1 MKPPESGADPGEAAV
16 EAARQARRWPKGL
29 YVHLPY
35 CPYRCPYCDFNAYVL
50 RSRAQADEVVDA
62 ILREAEGWAR
72 LGGAREGGFRTLYL
86 GGGTPTLLTPAQ
98 IRRLLAGLRHL
109 LPLDALE
116 EVTVEANPGTLTPAR
131 LEALVEGG
139 VGRVSLGAQSM
150 DPLEL
155 RRLGRWQ
162 SPAQVERGVRLCRA
176 HGIANVNLDVMFAI
190 PGQSLA
196 SLMHTLDA
204 LLALEP
210 QHVSA
215 YCLTLEPGTP
225 FFEQWSQGRLRVAGE
240 RQQATMYSRVVERLQ
255 QGGWRRYE
263 VSNFARPGYES
274 AHNLIYWRHEE
285 YLGLG
290 PGAHSFWQG
299 VRFATIRDPGAY
311 ASAAEAWARRPGA
324 TVAFAERLTVRQ
336 RMEERLMLA
345 LRLEEGLDRRRF
357 AADFGLWPE
366 EAFGGAAWDELEAAG
381 LLVREADRIRLT
393 DRGMMVADAI
403 VATITA
409 TLPRARPATADAT
422 PTPGR

>member
-1 MKPPESGADPGEAAV
+1 MKPPQSGADPVEAAV

-50 RSRAQADEVVDA
+50 RSREQAGGVVDA

-72 LGGAREGGFRTLYL
+72 LSGAREGGFRTLYL

-98 IRRLLAGLRHL
+98 IRRLLGGLRRL
-109 LPLDALE
+109 LPLDALD

-139 VGRVSLGAQSM
+139 VRRVSLGAQSM

-162 SPAQVERGVRLCRA
+162 SPAQVERSVRLCRA
-176 HGIANVNLDVMFAI
+176 HGIANISVDVMFAL
-190 PGQSLA
+190 PGQHLA
-196 SLMHTLDA
+196 SLMRTLDA

-225 FFEQWSQGRLRVAGE
+225 FFEQWSEGRLRLPGE
-240 RQQATMYSRVVERLQ
+240 RLQAAMYRRVVERLRR
-255 QGGWRRYE
+255 GGWRRYE

-274 AHNLIYWRHEE
+274 AHNLLYWRHEE

-290 PGAHSFWQG
+290 PGAHSFWEG
-299 VRFATIRDPGAY
+299 VRFATVRDPGDY
-311 ASAAEAWARRPGA
+311 ARAAVAWAHGPGA

-357 AADFGLWPE
+357 AADFGLSPE
-366 EAFGGAAWDELEAAG
+366 QAFGGAVWDELEAAG
-381 LLVREADRIRLT
+381 LLERKGDRIRLT

-409 TLPRARPATADAT
+409 TVPRPTTAAAIPAPAR
-422 PTPGR
+422 